1 MSLTRSSS
9 LHPALNLGDSL
20 PKLEQATSGS
30 HLFVSLSE
38 MILEH
43 IFYHPDYEASLPSLQ
58 ESEIA
63 SINAILG
70 QLTLESHF
78 VSTLTEQILAE
89 VKPEHKKIRI
99 DLGGADSYSFR
110 SLLGGQIEPQEVNPA
125 LGFRGVS
132 RYANDRFKQL
142 FSLECQVIKALQQ
155 QGCDVDIV
163 VPFVRGLS
171 DAAKIIDL
179 LAEQG
184 LPRGLNGLKVL
195 YTVDVPS
202 AALLSERLLHYFDG
216 LVINVE
222 NLAQFTLGVDR
233 LSEELEY
240 LFDPQSEAVMQ
251 LIEQAVN
258 AATNCGKPIVLTSNG
273 LAQYARLQ
281 EYIVEH
287 PQLEVVVT
295 L

>member
-9 LHPALNLGDSL
+9 IHPALNLGDSL
-20 PKLEQATSGS
+20 PQLDQATSGS

-43 IFYHPDYEASLPSLQ
+43 VFYHPDHAAILPSLD
-58 ESEIA
+58 ESEVA

-70 QLTLESHF
+70 EQSLELHF
-78 VSTLTEQILAE
+78 VSTLTEQILAA
-89 VKPEHKKIRI
+89 VKPQHQSVRI

-110 SLLGGQIEPQEVNPA
+110 TLLGGQLEPTEVNPA
-125 LGFRGVS
+125 LGLRGVS
-132 RYANDRFKQL
+132 RFAHEKFVQL
-142 FSLECQVIKALQQ
+142 FTLECQVIKVLQQ
-155 QGCDVDIV
+155 QGCDVEIV

-171 DAAKIIDL
+171 DAAKVIDL

-202 AALLSERLLHYFDG
+202 GALLSERLLHYFDG

-240 LFDPQSEAVMQ
+240 LFDPESEAVMM
-251 LIEQAVN
+251 LIEQAVD
-258 AATNCGKPIVLTSNG
+258 AATNSNKPIVLVSNG
-273 LAQYARLQ
+273 LVQYARLQ

-287 PQLEVVVT
+287 PQIDVLVT